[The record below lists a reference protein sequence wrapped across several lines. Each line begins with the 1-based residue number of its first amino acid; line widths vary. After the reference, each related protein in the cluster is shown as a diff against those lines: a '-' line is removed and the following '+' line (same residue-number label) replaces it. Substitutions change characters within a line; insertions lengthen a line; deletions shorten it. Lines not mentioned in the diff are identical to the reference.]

1 MGNNLTG
8 NRFGSGDL
16 LTRWMLGLVAV
27 LVLLAAGCGDDPGEV
42 VVGEVVVGEVE
53 RREGAPVV
61 RGADV
66 VVQGAGDTG
75 QDPGLGDG
83 DGGPSGP
90 GPGDGD
96 GEGPV
101 GDTGESTG
109 DVVLPGGYAELIS
122 PAVVRGGLVLLPEPS
137 LPVGLV
143 NEVVDLCDDSAA
155 FLMANGRV
163 LGPGEVA
170 TEEELL
176 EVLMVRSASGVD
188 CDVSGGRRYIYV
200 GDESWTEAHPTVAE
214 ALAHR
219 DRIESKWV
227 DARKRRPDG
236 KLLGYHGMFKREFPL
251 EPRDEVV
258 VLADTVSVSG
268 GVVRGLVHNLSE
280 GLYARNVVV
289 SAGDSSWRWPLTV
302 QPGERAPFEIEGW
315 QGSNDPN
322 EIALSV
328 TADTSTVFDLSRAF
342 GIGEYRPEPQRGRY
356 VAMGALL
363 TEPTSPP
370 GLGEAIGQQTI
381 DDLRAYFAVLDV
393 DTGTVIDVVQG
404 LVYFSVWHDDGTV
417 SDPRDIVIDS
427 YPVSPDSLPE
437 HYTFLPS
444 GQRAPFGS
452 VLDAESYTNYGLQ
465 VWFGGATPATV
476 EQTPN
481 DDAASDTAERT

>member
-1 MGNNLTG
+1 MDNNLTG
-8 NRFGSGDL
+8 NGFGSGDL
-16 LTRWMLGLVAV
+16 LSGWTLGLVAV

-42 VVGEVVVGEVE
+42 VVGEVE
-53 RREGAPVV
+53 RREDAPVV
-61 RGADV
+61 GGAGV
-66 VVQGAGDTG
+66 VVQGAGDAGDTG
-75 QDPGLGDG
+75 QDPGPGDG
-83 DGGPSGP
+83 DGGSSGP
-90 GPGDGD
+90 GGPGD

-122 PAVVRGGLVLLPEPS
+122 PEVVRGGLVLLPEPS

-155 FLMANGRV
+155 FLKANRRV
-163 LGPGEVA
+163 LGPGEAA

-219 DRIESKWV
+219 DRIEAKWV

-236 KLLGYHGMFKREFPL
+236 ELLGYHGMFKREFPL

-342 GIGEYRPEPQRGRY
+342 KIGEYRPEPRRDRY
-356 VAMGALL
+356 VAMSALL

-370 GLGEAIGQQTI
+370 GLG
-381 DDLRAYFAVLDV
+381 
-393 DTGTVIDVVQG
+393 
-404 LVYFSVWHDDGTV
+404 
-417 SDPRDIVIDS
+417 
-427 YPVSPDSLPE
+427 
-437 HYTFLPS
+437 
-444 GQRAPFGS
+444 
-452 VLDAESYTNYGLQ
+452 
-465 VWFGGATPATV
+465 
-476 EQTPN
+476 
-481 DDAASDTAERT
+481 

>member
-1 MGNNLTG
+1 MKQST
-8 NRFGSGDL
+8 FCA
-16 LTRWMLGLVAV
+16 RWVGV
-27 LVLLAAGCGDDPGEV
+27 LVVVCLVVGGCGSSGGGDRPEV
-42 VVGEVVVGEVE
+42 VVGEPSLKSGVVGSAV
-53 RREGAPVV
+53 G
-61 RGADV
+61 D
-66 VVQGAGDTG
+66 DTG
-75 QDPGLGDG
+75 QVPGDSDG
-83 DGGPSGP
+83 ESP
-90 GPGDGD
+90 GPGGPVDGGGD

-101 GDTGESTG
+101 GDTGGSTG

-122 PAVVRGGLVLLPEPS
+122 PEFVRGGLVLLPEPS

-155 FLMANGRV
+155 FLKANGRA

-200 GDESWTEAHPTVAE
+200 GNGWSTSPAHPTVAE

-219 DRIESKWV
+219 DRIEAPWV

-280 GLYARNVVV
+280 SLYARNVVV

-315 QGSNDPN
+315 QGSNDPT

-342 GIGEYRPEPQRGRY
+342 KIGENRPEPQRGSY
-356 VAMGALL
+356 VSMSALL

-370 GLGEAIGQQTI
+370 GLAEAIQQLTI
-381 DDLRAYFAVLDV
+381 EDPRAFIALVDL
-393 DTGTVIDVVQG
+393 
-404 LVYFSVWHDDGTV
+404 DDGTV
-417 SDPRDIVIDS
+417 MEVEQTWRGFHVWYGNETTSGGRVISMESFPATAD
-427 YPVSPDSLPE
+427 DLPE
-437 HYTFLPS
+437 DLASQTDLNFYFR
-444 GQRAPFGS
+444 GAFGFP
-452 VLDAESYTNYGLQ
+452 AEIVFGADLGNHTNYDLQ
-465 VWFGGATPATV
+465 AWFGGATPATV
-476 EQTPN
+476 EQTPD

>member
-1 MGNNLTG
+1 M
-8 NRFGSGDL
+8 
-16 LTRWMLGLVAV
+16 
-27 LVLLAAGCGDDPGEV
+27 
-42 VVGEVVVGEVE
+42 
-53 RREGAPVV
+53 
-61 RGADV
+61 
-66 VVQGAGDTG
+66 
-75 QDPGLGDG
+75 
-83 DGGPSGP
+83 
-90 GPGDGD
+90 
-96 GEGPV
+96 
-101 GDTGESTG
+101 
-109 DVVLPGGYAELIS
+109 VLPGGYAELIS
-122 PAVVRGGLVLLPEPS
+122 PEVVRGGLVLLPEPS

-155 FLMANGRV
+155 FFAANGRV

-170 TEEELL
+170 TEEELW
-176 EVLMVRSASGVD
+176 EVYMFLTSDGVE
-188 CDVSGGRRYIYV
+188 CDESGGRRYIYV
-200 GDESWTEAHPTVAE
+200 GNGWSTSPAHPTVAE

-219 DRIESKWV
+219 DRIEAKWV
-227 DARKRRPDG
+227 DARRRRPDG
-236 KLLGYHGMFKREFPL
+236 ELLGYHGMFKREFPL

-258 VLADTVSVSG
+258 VLSDTVSVSG

-315 QGSNDPN
+315 QGSKDPA
-322 EIALSV
+322 EVALSV
-328 TADTSTVFDLSRAF
+328 TADMSTVFDLSRAF

-393 DTGTVIDVVQG
+393 GSGTVIDVVKG

-452 VLDAESYTNYGLQ
+452 VLDAESYTNYDLQ
-465 VWFGGATPATV
+465 VWFGGATPPTA
-476 EQTPN
+476 EQTP
-481 DDAASDTAERT
+481 DAAASDTAE